1 MTTTNE
7 ILESI
12 DDRLIELTAEIDA
25 LEAARAA
32 LDLRGGE
39 KAAEEA
45 SVESP
50 APAPAVARPMRRTR
64 ATRRARRTQPVSAAD
79 LERLLS
85 DADGLADGL
94 TTTALAQRANAGRE
108 QVLAI
113 LRELESA
120 GQVRRT
126 GQRRATRWHAITD
139 EERIAQRAAELAAQS
154 RSRQVG

>member
-94 TTTALAQRANAGRE
+94 TTTALAQRA
-108 QVLAI
+108 
-113 LRELESA
+113 
-120 GQVRRT
+120 
-126 GQRRATRWHAITD
+126 
-139 EERIAQRAAELAAQS
+139 AELAAQS